1 MFFLNFCFLSIL
13 FKSKYQTDLKLDN
26 NISENSFDKNE
37 LTNILNNN
45 TNFDYRI
52 NHGIDMRYKNY
63 TDFDINL
70 NLKLKNYFR
79 KMQILK
85 TLENSNISE
94 LDKIKIINDND
105 IFNYNYSSN
114 INAGGLMNDFD
125 FNF

>member
-13 FKSKYQTDLKLDN
+13 FKSKYQIDLKLDN

-52 NHGIDMRYKNY
+52 NHGIDMRYKNH

-70 NLKLKNYFR
+70 NLKLKDYFR

-94 LDKIKIINDND
+94 LDKITIINDND